1 MAARETASNCPS
13 RYGCVGLAESLR
25 QRLPDAHQ
33 PNFAGGNGKP
43 AVAFEATEEIA
54 RRVQAS
60 LARQPQPARVSYRAK
75 RIRFAS
81 GSMIAQVVERRRYVR
96 PIGLGVF
103 LRQLTVGLQRL
114 RKFLASLLHL

>member
-60 LARQPQPARVSYRAK
+60 LARQPQPARVSYRVK
-75 RIRFAS
+75 RIRFATRLKS
-81 GSMIAQVVERRRYVR
+81 KTPDTWPSVSTFSARSCVGRVPPVASFARAF
-96 PIGLGVF
+96 LCAKVF
-103 LRQLTVGLQRL
+103 
-114 RKFLASLLHL
+114 S